1 MTSRS
6 RLRAAEIRVHYA
18 GVKAIDG
25 VDLEFEQGE
34 IVALIG
40 PNGSG
45 KTTCLNALTG
55 FARLSGGSV
64 MLDSRDISH
73 WSPARRSRAH
83 IGRTFQGVRLFADLT
98 VRENVEVAAL
108 ASGLSRRKS
117 LDESRRLLSA
127 MSLTHLSRVRA
138 SSLSAGDERRVGIA
152 RAVATQ
158 PKFLLLDEPAAGL
171 DDEESLALVDT
182 IRLLRDTYSCGVL
195 LVDHDMRVITAACTR
210 LHVLDAGR
218 TIAEGDPDAVG
229 QDPAVAAAYFGEAE
243 ADN

>member
-1 MTSRS
+1 M
-6 RLRAAEIRVHYA
+6 HYA

-25 VDLEFEQGE
+25 VDLELEQGE
-34 IVALIG
+34 IVGLIG

-64 MLDSRDISH
+64 TLDSRDISA
-73 WSPARRSRAH
+73 WSPAKRARAR

-108 ASGLSRRKS
+108 GSGRSRRKALEEARS
-117 LDESRRLLSA
+117 LLSA
-127 MSLTHLSRVRA
+127 MGLTHLTQVRA
-138 SSLSAGDERRVGIA
+138 SSLPAGDERRVGIA

-171 DDEESLALVDT
+171 NDDESLALVET
-182 IRLLRDTYSCGVL
+182 INSVRDTYSCGVL
-195 LVDHDMRVITAACTR
+195 LVDHDMRVIRGACKR

-218 TIAEGDPDAVG
+218 TIAEGDPDAVSR
-229 QDPAVAAAYFGEAE
+229 DPAVAAAYFGEAE
-243 ADN
+243 ADL